1 MTTYLFPSQAAC
13 FNSAI
18 ASIDRPDTCDVE
30 RITHTVGSGGGR
42 VESWAVQFASVACGV
57 FQSPMGGGSESVYA
71 GTEQGK
77 KSRRISIDGTLD
89 IKQTDR
95 IHLKTRNGETV
106 SVYYQIL
113 DIGDVSDVIDRT
125 LSVVEM
131 PAKV

>member
-1 MTTYLFPSQAAC
+1 MTTRLFPSQVVC
-13 FNSAI
+13 FNTAI
-18 ASIDRPDTCDVE
+18 AEIDRPDTCDVE

-42 VESWAVQFASVACGV
+42 VESWSVALADKACGV
-57 FQSPMGGGSESVYA
+57 FLPRGGSESVVA
-71 GTEQGK
+71 GAEQGRK
-77 KSRRISIDGTLD
+77 YRNISIDGTLD

-95 IHLKTRNGETV
+95 IHLKTRAGSTT